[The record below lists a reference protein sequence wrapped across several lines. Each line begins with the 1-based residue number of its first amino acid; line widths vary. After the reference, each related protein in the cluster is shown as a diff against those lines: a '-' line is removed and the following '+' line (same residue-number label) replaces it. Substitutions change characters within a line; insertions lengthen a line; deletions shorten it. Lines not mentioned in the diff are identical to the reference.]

1 MARGILLLLTL
12 LLTGKIM
19 AQTLEMNAQQ
29 AYDAARSG
37 KVTLIDIRTPPEWK
51 ETGVAPGATLINMLH
66 PQGTSGFL
74 NAVLQK
80 VGGDKTAPLALI
92 CRTGNRTSQVQRF
105 LQSEGFTHVYN
116 VREGMVGSSAGP
128 GWLARKLPV
137 DACSVC

>member
-1 MARGILLLLTL
+1 
-12 LLTGKIM
+12 M